1 MNARLETVARVA
13 IAMLVA
19 ITVTSGGPESIAD
32 VDDDLAAARELFER
46 NLDAIKQR
54 DREAYLACYLQTDAL
69 VRTGPTGYQLGFA
82 DHAAQSSD
90 SSWPDVFEGRDL
102 RLTPIESGIV
112 YGTYRYRVSYAGDEH
127 RGISERLF
135 VKTDDGWK
143 IALTGAIDT
152 PGTPPPPLAIV
163 GATLVDGTGAPPV
176 PNAVVVIRDGR
187 IDCAGTAN
195 RCAIPDG
202 IDTIEAQGMWITP
215 GLIDTHVHF
224 SQTGWADGRP
234 DSLDVRD
241 LYPYAEVQAGL
252 RANPERF
259 LRSYLCSGVT
269 AVFDVGGYPWTW
281 ELPERTESDTLAPHV
296 AAAGPLLSTLDFW
309 LNLPAERQFIHLADE
324 AAGRDGVDYLA
335 AHGTDAVK
343 VWFINLP
350 DRDFDQM
357 AASVKAAGD
366 AAVEA
371 GIPLIVHATGLD
383 EAKASL
389 RAGAKLLVHSVWDQ
403 PVDDEF
409 IDLAKAN
416 GTIYCPT
423 LTVIDGYRRMY
434 ESVVS
439 GEPPIVDDPNGCID
453 PVTLE
458 RVANTPRIESEDATQ
473 EVLDRRTA
481 VFAQRKETMDANL
494 TRVHEAG
501 IPIAMGSDAGNPL
514 TLHGPSVYAEMEAM
528 QTAGLTAAEV
538 LVTATRGGAMA
549 LDRLDDLG
557 TIEPGKIADLLIVE
571 ADPIETIANLRRLR
585 FVMRAG
591 VMRSVEELRP
601 LPPSP

>member
-1 MNARLETVARVA
+1 LEIADPKDRSERPEERMDVRFETTARLA
-13 IAMLVA
+13 IAMLVT
-19 ITVTSGGPESIAD
+19 ITVAAGGAASVAG
-32 VDDDLAAARELFER
+32 VDDDLAAAKELFER
-46 NLDAIKQR
+46 NLDAIKKQ
-54 DREAYLACYLQTDAL
+54 DREAYLACYLQNDAL

-82 DHAAQSSD
+82 DHAAQS
-90 SSWPDVFEGRDL
+90 
-102 RLTPIESGIV
+102 PIDPGIV
-112 YGTYRYRVSYAGDEH
+112 YGTYRYRVSYDGDEH

-135 VKTDDGWK
+135 VKTGDSWK

-152 PGTPPPPLAIV
+152 PDSPPPPHAIV
-163 GATLVDGTGAPPV
+163 GATLVDGTGGAPV
-176 PNAVVVIRDGR
+176 PNAVVVVRDGR
-187 IDCAGTAN
+187 IDCAGTVD
-195 RCAIPDG
+195 RCEVPDG
-202 IDTIEAQGMWITP
+202 IDMIEAKGMWITP

-241 LYPYAEVQAGL
+241 QYPYYEVQAGL
-252 RANPERF
+252 RANPERY

-281 ELPERTESDTLAPHV
+281 ELPERTENNTLAPHV
-296 AAAGPLLSTLDFW
+296 SAAGPLLSTLDFW

-324 AAGRDGVDYLA
+324 AAGREGVDYLA

-366 AAVEA
+366 AAAEE
-371 GIPLIVHATGLD
+371 GIPLIVHATGLA

-409 IDLAKAN
+409 IELAKSN
-416 GTIYCPT
+416 GTVYCPT
-423 LTVIDGYRRMY
+423 LTVVDGYRRMY
-434 ESVVS
+434 ESVAS
-439 GEPPIVDDPNGCID
+439 GEPPAIDDPQGCID

-458 RVANTPRIESEDATQ
+458 RVARTPEIESEDATQ

-481 VFAQRKETMDANL
+481 AFTQRQETMAANL
-494 TRVHEAG
+494 KTVHQAG

-528 QTAGLTAAEV
+528 QAAGLTAAEV
-538 LVTATRGGAMA
+538 LVTATQGGAMA
-549 LDRLDDLG
+549 LGRLDDLG
-557 TIEPGKIADLLIVE
+557 TIEAGKIADLLIVE
-571 ADPIETIANLRRLR
+571 ADPTETITNLRRLR
-585 FVMRAG
+585 FVVRGG
-591 VMRSVEELRP
+591 VIRSVDELRP
-601 LPPSP
+601 LPSSP